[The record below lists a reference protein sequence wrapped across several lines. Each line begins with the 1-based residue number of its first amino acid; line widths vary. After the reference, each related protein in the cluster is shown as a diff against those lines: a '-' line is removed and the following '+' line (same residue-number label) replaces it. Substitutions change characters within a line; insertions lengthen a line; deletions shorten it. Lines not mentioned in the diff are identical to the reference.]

1 MLTNSTI
8 KPLITPLRIVL
19 LLLIGLLFLAVAVRS
34 QNTVR
39 KNDPFWK
46 DYRGITIG
54 MTEAEVV
61 KKLGD
66 PRSRDESGLFF
77 VFSETENAQFL
88 LDAEKKVRTI
98 SIAFGADHNQ
108 CPTYT
113 DIFGPAAKAEPK
125 EDGSVFKMM
134 RYEDA
139 GFWITFNK
147 TAGEKA
153 TIIITVQKL

>member
-8 KPLITPLRIVL
+8 RPLVTPFRIIL
-19 LLLIGLLFLAVAVRS
+19 LLLIGLLFLSVSVRS
-34 QNTVR
+34 QNTKQ
-39 KNDPFWK
+39 KNVPFWK
-46 DYRGITIG
+46 DYRGVTLG
-54 MTEAEVV
+54 MTDADVT

-66 PRSRDESGLFF
+66 PRSRDEAGIFY

-88 LDAEKKVRTI
+88 FDADKKVRTI
-98 SIAFGADHNQ
+98 SIAYGAEQ
-108 CPTYT
+108 AECPAYA
-113 DIFGPAAKAEPK
+113 DIFGPTAKAEAK
-125 EDGSVFKMM
+125 EDGSIFKMV
-134 RYEDA
+134 RYEEA

>member
-8 KPLITPLRIVL
+8 KPLITPFRIVL
-19 LLLIGLLFLAVAVRS
+19 LLLIGLLFLAVSVRS
-34 QNTVR
+34 QNTTR
-39 KNDPFWK
+39 KNAPFWK
-46 DYRGITIG
+46 EYRGVTLG
-54 MTEAEVV
+54 MTADDLT

-66 PRSRDESGLFF
+66 PRSTDESGVFY

-88 LDAEKKVRTI
+88 FDREKKVRTI
-98 SIAFGADHNQ
+98 SIAYGAEHSQ
-108 CPTYT
+108 CPTYA
-113 DIFGPAAKAEPK
+113 DIFGPAAVAEPK
-125 EDGSVFKMM
+125 EDGSIFKMM
-134 RYEDA
+134 RYEEA